1 MNTLIIGL
9 LAAAALSLTSCVSTT
24 TTTTLPDGTVTVV
37 EQRGI
42 DQASVAAATEISRS
56 IRPTK

>member
-1 MNTLIIGL
+1 MKAI
-9 LAAAALSLTSCVSTT
+9 LALACLSLASCVSTT
-24 TTTTLPDGTVTVV
+24 TTTTSPDGTVTVI

-42 DQASVAAATEISRS
+42 DQASVAAAAEISRT

>member
-1 MNTLIIGL
+1 MKTLL
-9 LAAAALSLTSCVSTT
+9 SLAAALSLASCVSTT